1 MDREDESQSNTTNS
15 PESRASQDNSLDLL
29 PERNNRGKGFSG
41 KTSLTST
48 RELDRVQGSEG
59 NDQVLRTEETDC
71 DHNLHAS
78 ISSSGSTD
86 ETESDKPVL
95 SSNVRSDHCFSQ
107 SSLNPEECTQFTSS
121 SDDGFLSSASC
132 SATVSSSDSFVSS
145 DHTTPA
151 VYSNDTSQDSYDGT
165 RKLTPVN
172 PDSAIT
178 TSEISSDSG
187 LNPTSSSEEEIPER
201 SQLSSDDDEVPE
213 TGDAV
218 AKNEEMEE
226 RPVDLCDGAVRPMQS
241 ETRTSTVGAKTN
253 STDSSTGNSGNI
265 LSSSQQDAFP
275 DDELPVRTH
284 AAGASSGPP
293 TDWEQLGARPKRVQV
308 QRPLAEQVPRETI
321 SPVTDGLTGDFL
333 ARHSQDKALHES
345 LYQDSADVP
354 LFSDTPSQDASYIN
368 GMTNVSEHD
377 KAKPYYGDCQAALG
391 TDPYSRLDVS
401 GRENERSGLL
411 GGFSYDG
418 RFNGNSALKAGPW
431 PSHLGGSNVSIHGN
445 YSLPLNASNAASSYS
460 LQSGFVHNASRF
472 GGVEHFGRAREPF
485 IPLDG
490 NTDTQHGLYLP
501 APRNELVYS
510 GMTGSSFAD
519 GIWTGAVGIQPG
531 HPVYGA
537 QQYSVFSGNTTSTI
551 TPEQRQ
557 TPQSATLIPLNQSQS
572 TSNNDRTLS
581 SSTENTALVD
591 TGNSGNARID
601 VGNSGSARTDLGNS
615 GLPAQYSASM
625 SNGSEH
631 TNVTRSDSTRTNWPA
646 LICGNSNTMTVGNEI
661 VIQGTADGNTEG
673 GDEPCGGAVNNSSS
687 SSVLNRDFGTD
698 SVESTDNSLLALEQR
713 VAEACALVERVLR
726 EREEREEF
734 GREIERKEQQIRER
748 RARERREREAREMME
763 AERWPQQQDAITPR
777 SQWLCEHYQR
787 HCRVRFP
794 CCTQFYPCHRCHNNS
809 RACDNEEAKAC
820 HATHLKCSHCHHEQ
834 EVTLNSMI
842 CS

>member
-1 MDREDESQSNTTNS
+1 MLDRGSAANSSESI
-15 PESRASQDNSLDLL
+15 PSQDNSLDLL
-29 PERNNRGKGFSG
+29 QERYDKAEHLSG
-41 KTSLTST
+41 EASLSSGSVHFQGG
-48 RELDRVQGSEG
+48 EGSE
-59 NDQVLRTEETDC
+59 LRTQENDGP
-71 DHNLHAS
+71 
-78 ISSSGSTD
+78 ISSSGSSA
-86 ETESDKPVL
+86 ENSSDMPVL
-95 SSNVRSDHCFSQ
+95 SLNEDGSGSFSE
-107 SSLNPEECTQFTSS
+107 SALNPEECTLFASS
-121 SDDGFLSSASC
+121 SDDGFLSGARC

-145 DHTTPA
+145 AHTTQTA
-151 VYSNDTSQDSYDGT
+151 YSNGTSQDSYDGT
-165 RKLTPVN
+165 QNFMPVN
-172 PDSAIT
+172 PCSAIT
-178 TSEISSDSG
+178 TTNEISSDSG
-187 LNPTSSSEEEIPER
+187 LNPTSSSEEEIPKR
-201 SQLSSDDDEVPE
+201 SQLSSDDDEEKPE
-213 TGDAV
+213 NGDAV
-218 AKNEEMEE
+218 AKNEELEE
-226 RPVDLCDGAVRPMQS
+226 RTVDLCDGAARPMQS
-241 ETRTSTVGAKTN
+241 ETRTSTVGARTN
-253 STDSSTGNSGNI
+253 STDSSAGYAENI
-265 LSSSQQDAFP
+265 LSWSQQGAFP
-275 DDELPVRTH
+275 DDELPVRTR

-293 TDWEQLGARPKRVQV
+293 TDWERLGARPKRVQV
-308 QRPLAEQVPRETI
+308 QRPLAEQVPQETI

-368 GMTNVSEHD
+368 GMTNVFEHD
-377 KAKPYYGDCQAALG
+377 KAKLYFRDCQAALG

-401 GRENERSGLL
+401 GMGNERSGLL
-411 GGFSYDG
+411 GGFSCNG
-418 RFNGNSALKAGPW
+418 QFNGNSVLKAGPW

-445 YSLPLNASNAASSYS
+445 YSPSNASSAASSYS

-519 GIWTGAVGIQPG
+519 GIWTGTVGIQPG

-537 QQYSVFSGNTTSTI
+537 QQYSVFSDNTTSTI

-581 SSTENTALVD
+581 SSTENTACVD

-601 VGNSGSARTDLGNS
+601 VGNSGSARTNLGNS
-615 GLPAQYSASM
+615 DLPAQYSASM

-734 GREIERKEQQIRER
+734 GREIERKEQQIREQ

-834 EVTLNSMI
+834 EVTI
-842 CS
+842 I